1 MKILILLLISMDV
14 FAATANTLSG
24 NNLLPT
30 PTKQEIERSAEK
42 IKIPSGV
49 KISDSWLPYLNPAF
63 EEFWTEGNHRPDAGF
78 VLFARNPSVDNA
90 KLWLLRM
97 ETKAKYLEVMFDSI
111 AKAQQELIK
120 SGILKD
126 RYGVLAKAKSLPT
139 PAIKQTLNK
148 EGMAEIEIFFLFSSS
163 CSHCKKLAS
172 TLKGFSNV
180 SPLQVDETKSLFHF
194 EGLPSSELATD
205 STKNEYLASG
215 EVPVLVL
222 HDPKTKTV
230 NILKGNRPQE
240 EILLAM
246 ASLINNRGENK

>member
-1 MKILILLLISMDV
+1 MKILIFLLLSTDI
-14 FAATANTLSG
+14 FAATANTLG
-24 NNLLPT
+24 GNLLSP
-30 PTKQEIERSAEK
+30 PTKHEIERSADRV
-42 IKIPSGV
+42 KIPEGV

-63 EEFWTEGNHRPDAGF
+63 EEFWTEGTHRPDAGF
-78 VLFARNPSVDNA
+78 VLFARDPSVENA

-97 ETKAKYLEVMFDSI
+97 ETKAKYLEVMFESV
-111 AKAQQELIK
+111 AKAQQDLIK
-120 SGILKD
+120 TGIIKD
-126 RYGVLAKAKSLPT
+126 RYGVLAKAKSLPST
-139 PAIKQTLNK
+139 KKQSMNK
-148 EGMAEIEIFFLFSSS
+148 EGMAEIEIYFLFSSS

-172 TLKGFSNV
+172 TLRSFPNV
-180 SPLQVDETKSLFHF
+180 SPLQVDEKQRLHHF
-194 EGLPSSELATD
+194 EGLPPSEIATD
-205 STKNEYLASG
+205 STKKEYMSTG